1 MPEVRGKEMVIDTR
15 NRSESKPHEKPRGVL
30 ALMQMAIWILF
41 RHNRTFIIQ
50 LSSSEMINDER
61 DFISKKVTSFLG
73 DRITTNNISEE
84 KST

>member
-1 MPEVRGKEMVIDTR
+1 MQIVIWF
-15 NRSESKPHEKPRGVL
+15 P
-30 ALMQMAIWILF
+30 F
-41 RHNRTFIIQ
+41 RHNRTFIMQ

-73 DRITTNNISEE
+73 DIITTNNISGE

>member
-1 MPEVRGKEMVIDTR
+1 MVIDTR

-50 LSSSEMINDER
+50 LSSSEMILMMNV
-61 DFISKKVTSFLG
+61 ILYQKKSHPSSV
-73 DRITTNNISEE
+73 IE
-84 KST
+84 